1 MTTTRFGIAAAGLAL
16 LALSGAACD
25 LNIDIEKRNLDD
37 QPPAPTPAENS
48 PADETPRMCTP
59 VVPESTPEYEAMCH
73 HYCGELEATLTYAGK
88 NAEPAGAVAQSCDE
102 VRCAPRCVSVDTCV
116 QQCHALGVQYQ
127 AACGDVEIA
136 PDTACPVT
144 IDERVN
150 ACLAG
155 CGVAAPPPAGS
166 PSEVTR

>member
-1 MTTTRFGIAAAGLAL
+1 
-16 LALSGAACD
+16 
-25 LNIDIEKRNLDD
+25 
-37 QPPAPTPAENS
+37 
-48 PADETPRMCTP
+48 MCTP
-59 VVPESTPEYEAMCH
+59 VVPESTPAYEAMCH

-88 NAEPAGAVAQSCDE
+88 NAEPAGAVARSCDE

-166 PSEVTR
+166 PPDVTR